1 MKKNKIER
9 KTFVEKMGITEVDW
23 PAFKRVVDQLKRVV
37 DQRVAELTARDFI
50 NPRIFS
56 DEYSIW
62 LEMTK
67 IEDDESYNKRLA
79 DSEKSEQIRVAQRI
93 EKLKKEAKELGLE
106 IK

>member
-1 MKKNKIER
+1 MNKKKIER
-9 KTFVEKMGITEVDW
+9 KTFIEQMGIIEVDW
-23 PAFKRVVDQLKRVV
+23 PAFKRVVDQRVTDLMAHGFV
-37 DQRVAELTARDFI
+37 
-50 NPRIFS
+50 NPKIHN

-106 IK
+106 VK